1 MEPSRQRT
9 SSSLKSGLVWLWTLA
24 AGLVGLGVGLLVFT
38 FEHAPL
44 NDTPGNTQEIFV
56 FFQAA
61 LLLGVVSGLI
71 SPTAWVGKPR
81 SAALAGLLGG
91 VALFILVAVQV
102 VNAGNG
108 SALFFGCFT
117 LPFLLVSV
125 LSAIFGSWIGALVA
139 SVSRGEE

>member
-1 MEPSRQRT
+1 MEPSRQRST
-9 SSSLKSGLVWLWTLA
+9 SPKSGLVWLWTLG

-44 NDTPGNTQEIFV
+44 NDIPGTPQDIFV

-61 LLLGVVSGLI
+61 LLLGVVAGLI
-71 SPTAWVGKPR
+71 SPTAWLGTR
-81 SAALAGLLGG
+81 RAAALAGLLGSLI
-91 VALFILVAVQV
+91 LFILVAVQV

-108 SALFFGCFT
+108 TPLFFGCFT

-125 LSAIFGSWIGALVA
+125 LGAVFGSWIGALVA